1 MRFEII
7 QNFITQQSK
16 YTESKHF
23 KESDAAFDAI
33 IDVLKS
39 ADTEEFAMLYKGVET
54 AFLASRAADM
64 SYYKDA
70 FAVKVSDT
78 TAQEPAKVTTNSARF
93 SRLAAIMYVMGLEL
107 NARAFAK
114 YRKDDETPSAESHGG
129 CGKYYDALMIARN
142 AGESVEEQSKII
154 LGIK

>member
-54 AFLASRAADM
+54 NYNQSCKSDIVDVAGETLNTSRFCRIAGI
-64 SYYKDA
+64 
-70 FAVKVSDT
+70 F
-78 TAQEPAKVTTNSARF
+78 E
-93 SRLAAIMYVMGLEL
+93 IMKGEL
-107 NARAFAK
+107 NHRANQK
-114 YRKDDETPSAESHGG
+114 YQEDNNTPSETPNGA
-129 CGKYYDALMIARN
+129 CGKYYDKLMTARSC
-142 AGESVEEQSKII
+142 GLSVEEQSKII
-154 LGIK
+154 LGIA